1 MGVIVSIRY
10 RAAPPLPPVRSSKF
24 PVIMA
29 NAGAR
34 RKGFEGPRTPA
45 PLADTP
51 LPDVTP
57 TGSFDRGCVK
67 TRRRENP
74 AQSYAALW
82 RVPASSFH
90 RRGRTASS
98 KQDRSMDVFVVA
110 VFTQPGPKAVV
121 RAHAVQS
128 QKAPASREKTRSISG
143 KAPHDFLVQ
152 PNFQAIGVD
161 PQHDRPVGHRGCL
174 QP

>member
-67 TRRRENP
+67 TLP
-74 AQSYAALW
+74 ARYSPQELALGQPISAA
-82 RVPASSFH
+82 
-90 RRGRTASS
+90 
-98 KQDRSMDVFVVA
+98 
-110 VFTQPGPKAVV
+110 
-121 RAHAVQS
+121 
-128 QKAPASREKTRSISG
+128 TRKS
-143 KAPHDFLVQ
+143 
-152 PNFQAIGVD
+152 
-161 PQHDRPVGHRGCL
+161 RPVLRPCL
-174 QP
+174 QWH